1 MDTDDNTVEI
11 NQSAPMSHLDTELR
25 LLNEDILEI
34 MYLVK
39 TQLEKGKKALLNFD
53 EELAHDITVNEKRVD
68 GLELKIDRDCENILA
83 LFNPV
88 AVDLRFVIASIKIN
102 SDLERLGDHANS
114 IAKYILEFGEP
125 IDEKLI
131 KKMRIDEMYDTAIQ
145 MLSNVF
151 SAFIAED
158 TEQARKVFS
167 KDKLLNE
174 INEQAA
180 ATTAKLIKKDPDN
193 IRLYLYLF
201 SIIRKLERVGDLTK
215 NTAEE
220 LVFYIE
226 AKVLKHKKLQSKKKK
241 KS

>member
-1 MDTDDNTVEI
+1 
-11 NQSAPMSHLDTELR
+11 MSHLDTELR
-25 LLNEDILEI
+25 LLNDDILEI

-39 TQLEKGKKALLNFD
+39 TQLEKGRKALLNFD
-53 EELAHDITVNEKRVD
+53 EELAHDIIANERRVD

-88 AVDLRFVIASIKIN
+88 AVDLRFVIASLKIN

-114 IAKYILEFGEP
+114 IAKYILEYGKP
-125 IDEKLI
+125 IDEKVI
-131 KKMRIDEMYDTAIQ
+131 KKMRIAEMYDAAIQ

-158 TEQARKVFS
+158 TEKARKVFS
-167 KDKLLNE
+167 KDQLLNE
-174 INEQAA
+174 INEHAA
-180 ATTAKLIKKDPDN
+180 KATSKMIQEDPKN
-193 IRLYLYLF
+193 IQLYLYLF

-226 AKVLKHKKLQSKKKK
+226 AKVLKHKKLGKKKD
-241 KS
+241 SGSEGEE